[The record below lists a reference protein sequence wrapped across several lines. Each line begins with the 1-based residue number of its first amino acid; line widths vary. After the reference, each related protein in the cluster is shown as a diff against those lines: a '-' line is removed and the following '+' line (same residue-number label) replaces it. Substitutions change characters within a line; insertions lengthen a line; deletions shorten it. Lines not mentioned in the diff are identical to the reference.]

1 MRDKR
6 RARKAKQAR
15 RDVRRAARRARNNA
29 AEPTLMDILRRAVAR
44 EHPLNLLSIA
54 SLFINVGKPDAH
66 GRERYLD
73 DVLTSWIGAR
83 DPAVTAVLAVLAE
96 LLVDEP
102 AAQLRCR
109 EEVAARNHV
118 LPQWIRDLPQAEA
131 YRAVRR
137 RHVLADADEL
147 VLGIRFGRHEM
158 TVAVFIDH
166 LGCSSITDG
175 GAVPEPIDVALARVA
190 ESSVD
195 TEVIEMSLADARAW
209 IEDAF
214 TKPVFAPETDCW
226 PLYRALVQWAIGRL
240 PDGGECRTGVDWDAI
255 EELCD
260 TFFATRSAEPFTE
273 RSHRELLLELL
284 ETGSG
289 DPLRWSAARVHQTI
303 GGSFCRGGGI
313 PLAVALDAP
322 DVLRAFIPYAHAQ
335 NGIRDELTART
346 LAAIDDLR
354 LSYKEEVLKEA
365 AHWGY
370 LDAG

>member
-15 RDVRRAARRARNNA
+15 RDVRRAARRARKNA

-44 EHPLNLLSIA
+44 GHPLHLLSIA
-54 SLFINVGKPDAH
+54 SLFINVGKPDPY

-83 DPAVTAVLAVLAE
+83 EPAVTAVLAVLAE

-109 EEVAARNHV
+109 EEAAARNHI
-118 LPQWIRDLPQAEA
+118 LPQWITDLPQAES

-147 VLGIRFGRHEM
+147 VLGVRLGRHEL

-166 LGCSSITDG
+166 LGCSSIADG
-175 GAVPEPIDVALARVA
+175 GAVPKPIGDVLARVA
-190 ESSVD
+190 ESSTD
-195 TEVIEMSLADARAW
+195 TEVVEMSLADARAW

-214 TKPVFAPETDCW
+214 TKPAFAPETDSW
-226 PLYRALVQWAIGRL
+226 PLYRALVQWLVARL
-240 PDGGECRTGVDWDAI
+240 PEGGECRPGVDWDAI

-260 TFFATRSAEPFTE
+260 TFFATRSAAPFTE
-273 RSHRELLLELL
+273 RSHQELLLELL

-289 DPLRWSAARVHQTI
+289 DPLRWSAARVHQAI
-303 GGSFCRGGGI
+303 GGAFYDGNI

-322 DVLRAFIPYAHAQ
+322 DLLRAFIPYAHAQ
-335 NGIRDELTART
+335 SGIRDELTART

-354 LSYKEEVLKEA
+354 LSYKEEVLEEA

-370 LDAG
+370 LDVG

>member
-1 MRDKR
+1 
-6 RARKAKQAR
+6 
-15 RDVRRAARRARNNA
+15 
-29 AEPTLMDILRRAVAR
+29 MDILRRAVAR
-44 EHPLNLLSIA
+44 EHPLHLLSIA
-54 SLFINVGKPDAH
+54 SLFINVGKPDPH

-118 LPQWIRDLPQAEA
+118 LPQWITDLPEAEA

-147 VLGIRFGRHEM
+147 VLGVQFGRHEL

-166 LGCSSITDG
+166 LGCSSIADG
-175 GAVPEPIDVALARVA
+175 GAVPKPIDDVLARVA
-190 ESSVD
+190 ESSTD
-195 TEVIEMSLADARAW
+195 PEAIEMSLADARAW

-214 TKPVFAPETDCW
+214 TKPAFAPETDSW
-226 PLYRALVQWAIGRL
+226 PLYRALVQWLVARL
-240 PDGGECRTGVDWDAI
+240 PEGGECRPGVDWDAI

-260 TFFATRSAEPFTE
+260 TFFATRSAAPFTE
-273 RSHRELLLELL
+273 RSHQELLLELL

-289 DPLRWSAARVHQTI
+289 DALRWSAARVHQAI
-303 GGSFCRGGGI
+303 GGAFYDGNI

-322 DVLRAFIPYAHAQ
+322 DLLRAFIPYAHAQ
-335 NGIRDELTART
+335 SGIRDELTART

-354 LSYKEEVLKEA
+354 LSYKEEVLEEA

>member
-1 MRDKR
+1 M
-6 RARKAKQAR
+6 
-15 RDVRRAARRARNNA
+15 
-29 AEPTLMDILRRAVAR
+29 
-44 EHPLNLLSIA
+44 
-54 SLFINVGKPDAH
+54 
-66 GRERYLD
+66 
-73 DVLTSWIGAR
+73 
-83 DPAVTAVLAVLAE
+83 AVLAE

-118 LPQWIRDLPQAEA
+118 LPQWITDLPEAEA

-147 VLGIRFGRHEM
+147 VLGVRLGRHEL

-166 LGCSSITDG
+166 LGCSSIADG
-175 GAVPEPIDVALARVA
+175 GAVPKPIDDVLARVA
-190 ESSVD
+190 ESSTD
-195 TEVIEMSLADARAW
+195 TEVVEMSLADARAW

-226 PLYRALVQWAIGRL
+226 PLYRALVQWLVARL
-240 PDGGECRTGVDWDAI
+240 PEGGECRPGVDWDAI

-273 RSHRELLLELL
+273 RSHRELLLGLL

-289 DPLRWSAARVHQTI
+289 DPLRWSAARVHQAI
-303 GGSFCRGGGI
+303 GGAYYDDGNI
-313 PLAVALDAP
+313 PLAVTLDAP
-322 DVLRAFIPYAHAQ
+322 DLLRAFIPYAHAQ
-335 NGIRDELTART
+335 SGIRDELTART

-354 LSYKEEVLKEA
+354 LSYKEEVLEEA

-370 LDAG
+370 LDVG